1 MKKLLLISLCSV
13 LALAAVGGAFAV
25 AGASTGT
32 TDPTRTFTVIREITD
47 LERQQADPNKT
58 SVGDRFEFTSKLM
71 KNGDVIGH
79 QGAAC
84 TVLSVL
90 PNGDDTFVCTGTWA
104 LPGGII
110 TAQAYQPAGG
120 HGAGVAI
127 TGGTAIYQ
135 DARGQIVEG
144 AVFPG
149 DRQEFTFELS

>member
-1 MKKLLLISLCSV
+1 MKKLLLISLCS
-13 LALAAVGGAFAV
+13 LLTLAAIGGAFAV

-32 TDPTRTFTVIREITD
+32 TDSTRSFTVVRKLTD
-47 LERQQADPNKT
+47 LERQKADPNKT
-58 SVGDRFEFTSKLM
+58 SVGDRFEFTSQLLN
-71 KNGDVIGH
+71 NGDEIGH

-84 TVLSVL
+84 TVLSVR

-110 TAQAYQPAGG
+110 TAQAYQPASG
-120 HGAGVAI
+120 HGGGVAI
-127 TGGTAIYQ
+127 TGGTGIYR

-144 AVFPG
+144 AVLPG